1 MISFSWIIAGLLAL
15 LALAFFLLWRRA
27 ANATGESEW
36 ATTQAKRETHEAKLA
51 TQRRAEQLDALLV
64 GAADPIVIL
73 SHELKILHLNPA
85 AQALFGPQAGPG
97 QTLIYATRS
106 AEVEELVA
114 HVFSGGADHDRQV
127 TVNGQPYRARV
138 ALAGAE
144 GEFGAIFILQD
155 LSELQRLGRA
165 RRDFVANISH
175 ELRTPITSI
184 RLLAETLRNGAAGA
198 SLSPARAD
206 ARPDGAL
213 GAASDPSARAD
224 LLEKISIETE
234 TLAQLSQ
241 ELLDL
246 AQMESGQTLLRL
258 IPIPARKLIE
268 TAAARL
274 DEHRARKRQTF
285 KLESEDSLGVL
296 ADPEVVGRALVNLIH
311 NAIKFTPEGG
321 QIEVRAVPEG
331 DEVHVT
337 VHDSGPGIL
346 PDDLPRIFERFY
358 RADRARASGGT
369 GLGLAIAKHVVE
381 AHGGRIWA
389 ESQGLPGRGATF
401 HFTLPR
407 AG

>member
-1 MISFSWIIAGLLAL
+1 MISFSWIIAGLLGL
-15 LALAFFLLWRRA
+15 LALVFFLLWRRA
-27 ANATGESEW
+27 AHTTDESDW
-36 ATTQAKRETHEAKLA
+36 STTQAKRETHEATLA
-51 TQRRAEQLDALLV
+51 AQRRAEQLEALLV

-73 SHELKILHLNPA
+73 SHELKILNLNPA
-85 AQALFGPQAGPG
+85 AQALFGPQAAPG

-106 AEVEELVA
+106 AELEEVAA
-114 HVFSGGADHDRQV
+114 HVLSGGADHDQQV

-138 ALAGAE
+138 ALAGE
-144 GEFGAIFILQD
+144 RGEFGAICILQD

-184 RLLAETLRNGAAGA
+184 RLVADTLRG
-198 SLSPARAD
+198 
-206 ARPDGAL
+206 
-213 GAASDPSARAD
+213 GAASDPAARAE

-258 IPIPARKLIE
+258 IPVPARKLIE
-268 TAAARL
+268 TAATRL
-274 DEHRARKRQTF
+274 DEHRVRKRQTF
-285 KLESEDSLGVL
+285 QLESDEALVVL
-296 ADPEVVGRALVNLIH
+296 ADPEVVGRALMNLIH

-321 QIEVRAVPEG
+321 QIKVCAAPEG

-337 VHDSGPGIL
+337 VQDSGPGIL

-381 AHGGRIWA
+381 SHGGRIWA

>member
-1 MISFSWIIAGLLAL
+1 MSSFAWIIAGLLAL
-15 LALAFFLLWRRA
+15 LTVVFFILWRRSA
-27 ANATGESEW
+27 HATDESDW
-36 ATTQAKRETHEAKLA
+36 STTQAKRETHEAALA
-51 TQRRAEQLDALLV
+51 AQRRAEQLEALLV

-73 SHELKILHLNPA
+73 SHELKILNLNPA
-85 AQALFGPQAGPG
+85 AQALFGLHAAPG

-106 AEVEELVA
+106 AELEEVVT

-127 TVNGQPYRARV
+127 TLNSQPYRVRV
-138 ALAGAE
+138 ALAGAG
-144 GEFGAIFILQD
+144 GEFGAICILQD

-184 RLLAETLRNGAAGA
+184 RLLAETLRN
-198 SLSPARAD
+198 
-206 ARPDGAL
+206 

-258 IPIPARKLIE
+258 IPVPAQKLIE

-274 DEHRARKRQTF
+274 DEQRARKRQTF
-285 KLESEDSLGVL
+285 QLDSGEALVVL

-331 DEVHVT
+331 DEVHVM

-389 ESQGLPGRGATF
+389 ESQELPGGGATF